1 MKVVTFARFI
11 ARGIALSCQAGKALF
26 LASTLTSVVGAV
38 VVPLQIVLLAT
49 TIDLIPSVA
58 GSGSAGEALQA
69 LALPLAGMALL
80 WLLGGMLAPVSESCS
95 RAFYVKLGN
104 HVQGQLLRK
113 AASLDLALFDDQRF
127 YNKLEIAHRD
137 HRRAGD
143 MPVALTYSLRSWIT
157 LVSVLGLLATFT
169 PWAVLILSATVV
181 PELLFRGRITGQ
193 LYVMWNTQAPIQRL
207 CHYIASL
214 LVDRVPAKETRLFGL
229 GASLIERYRRAR
241 VDLYRQERRILGV
254 EVRGLGLL
262 GLLSVAGTVA
272 IWIWAAVDA
281 VSGAV
286 ALGTLV
292 LVFQSADKARGQ
304 LQDAA
309 RGAGMLVESRL
320 HAQSYFDFM
329 DLNPGDYAGSLRP
342 AARQVAAPSSLS
354 DGIELTGV
362 SFEYPGTERP
372 VLRNLNLRLR
382 AGERVAI
389 VGENGAG
396 KTTLVKLLTRL
407 YDPTGGSIELDG
419 VDYRDYDVS
428 GLRKL
433 FGVAFQD
440 YAQFHL
446 TARENV
452 GFGDI
457 ERLDDTEAIMDA
469 VRGAAAQEMVEQL
482 PSGLDTMLGRTLGEG
497 TDLSGGQ
504 WQKLALARAF
514 FRDGAVLI
522 LDEPTAALDARAEH
536 ELFEQILASSRGRT
550 TIIISHRFSTVRSA
564 DRILVLHEGE
574 IVEDGDHAS
583 LMERNGR
590 YAEMFRLQA
599 SRYTDPPAEQE
610 EEPEEG

>member
-1 MKVVTFARFI
+1 MKVVAFARFL
-11 ARGIALSCQAGKALF
+11 ARGVALCWGAGRVLF
-26 LASTLTSVVGAV
+26 LASTLSSVVVAL
-38 VVPLQIVLLAT
+38 VVPLQILLLAT
-49 TIDLIPSVA
+49 TVDLVSEVT
-58 GSGSAGEALQA
+58 GSGAAGEALRA
-69 LALPLAGMALL
+69 LAFPVAGMAVL
-80 WLLGGMLAPVSESCS
+80 WLLGGMMAPIGQSITRLFVLT
-95 RAFYVKLGN
+95 LGR

-113 AASLDLALFDDQRF
+113 ASSLDLALFDDQRF
-127 YNKLEIAHRD
+127 YDKLSIAHRD
-137 HRRAGD
+137 YQRAGD
-143 MPVALTYSLRSWIT
+143 MPVALVFSLRSWIT

-169 PWAVLILSATVV
+169 PWAVLILGATVV
-181 PELLFRGRITGQ
+181 PELLFRGRVSGRT
-193 LYVMWNTQAPIQRL
+193 YSMWNAQEPIRRL
-207 CHYIASL
+207 CYYLAAL
-214 LVDRVPAKETRLFGL
+214 LTDRGPAKETRLLGL
-229 GASLIERYRRAR
+229 GASLLERFRRAQ
-241 VDLYRQERRILGV
+241 VGMYGEERRIAGI
-254 EVRGLGLL
+254 EVRGLGML

-281 VSGAV
+281 MSGAL
-286 ALGTLV
+286 AIGTLV
-292 LVFQSADKARGQ
+292 LVFQSAERARGQ
-304 LQDAA
+304 LQDSA
-309 RGAGMLVESRL
+309 RGAGMLIQSRL
-320 HAQSYFDFM
+320 HAQSYFDFI
-329 DLNPGDYAGSLRP
+329 DLDPGDFAGSLRP
-342 AARQVAAPSSLS
+342 EGRQVAAPPSVST
-354 DGIELTGV
+354 GIDLTDV

-372 VLRNLNLRLR
+372 VLRNLSLRVR

-407 YDPTGGSIELDG
+407 YDPTAGSIELDG
-419 VDYRDYDVS
+419 VDYRDYEIA

-440 YAQFHL
+440 YAQFQL

-469 VRGAAAQEMVEQL
+469 IRGAAAQEMVEQL
-482 PSGLDTMLGRTLGEG
+482 PSGLDTMLGRTLAEG

-514 FRDGAVLI
+514 FRGGAVLI

-536 ELFEQILASSRGRT
+536 ELFDHILAESRGRT

-574 IVEDGDHAS
+574 IVEDGDHAG
-583 LMERNGR
+583 LMKRNGR

-599 SRYTDPPAEQE
+599 SRYTDPPADTE
-610 EEPEEG
+610 EESEEK